1 MKGLDIRESP
11 TWLLDIYRIWDVKKK
26 HKMWSFLSL
35 LFLFSFENKN
45 TDSLSYIY
53 SYNNNYY
60 HYIIIIYRIRLTI
73 KILIKCMYPP
83 NDIFI
88 KKNLLSLLY
97 IDEHDCKLMTILL

>member
-1 MKGLDIRESP
+1 MRCKKTTKCEVFYLYYFCF
-11 TWLLDIYRIWDVKKK
+11 LLKI
-26 HKMWSFLSL
+26 
-35 LFLFSFENKN
+35 
-45 TDSLSYIY
+45 SYIY